1 MYYAFLFLFLFPQI
15 KSFLR
20 VDCVCGGS
28 TPTAVSVLVPH
39 LEEHLHKMDISF
51 NRDLLRGITKI
62 FPGMSR
68 SGVLRTFLAVGSQ
81 LKDIPK
87 GIKGRKASG
96 TVYQRCT
103 EINAEAFETSTLETL
118 TEG

>member
-1 MYYAFLFLFLFPQI
+1 M
-15 KSFLR
+15 
-20 VDCVCGGS
+20 
-28 TPTAVSVLVPH
+28 SVLVPH

-51 NRDLLRGITKI
+51 DRDLLRGITKI

-81 LKDIPK
+81 LEDIPK
-87 GIKGRKASG
+87 GIKGKKASG

-103 EINAEAFETSTLETL
+103 EINAEAFETSTLETNYKML
-118 TEG
+118 IKCVLWCVGLFFNTTITSQNLW

>member
-1 MYYAFLFLFLFPQI
+1 MH
-15 KSFLR
+15 
-20 VDCVCGGS
+20 GGS

-51 NRDLLRGITKI
+51 DRDLLRGITKI

-81 LKDIPK
+81 LEDIP
-87 GIKGRKASG
+87 
-96 TVYQRCT
+96 
-103 EINAEAFETSTLETL
+103 
-118 TEG
+118 EGHKRQESLWNCVPKMH